1 MSLYSANTSI
11 ESCFAISTKKMVSW
25 VSMHINAF
33 FSIRKIADEHFGTS
47 ELLIAIVKQAVV
59 GFHLMKLAILEQS

>member
-11 ESCFAISTKKMVSW
+11 ESCFAISTKKWFPGFLCILML
-25 VSMHINAF
+25 F
-33 FSIRKIADEHFGTS
+33 FSIKKIAYEHFGTS
-47 ELLIAIVKQAVV
+47 EFLIAIVKQAVV